1 MRSVHTQEET
11 MDIAHLVRT
20 FMSSEHGQQA
30 AAALMNQGF
39 DQGQVQ
45 QILHHSVH
53 AGAQHVEQ
61 AHRDNGGLLGEH
73 AGMSFFAA
81 FASGLIRGDGVMGSL
96 EDGAAGVVIGRITE
110 ALTAQMGFDSGLADA
125 AAAATAPYVMAFLKQ
140 HLGF

>member
-1 MRSVHTQEET
+1 MRSVQTQEKT
-11 MDIAHLVRT
+11 MDIAHLVRS

-30 AAALMNQGF
+30 AAALADQGF

-61 AHRDNGGLLGEH
+61 AHKDSGLLGEH

-110 ALTAQMGFDSGLADA
+110 ALTAQMGLDSGLADA

-140 HLGF
+140 HLGL